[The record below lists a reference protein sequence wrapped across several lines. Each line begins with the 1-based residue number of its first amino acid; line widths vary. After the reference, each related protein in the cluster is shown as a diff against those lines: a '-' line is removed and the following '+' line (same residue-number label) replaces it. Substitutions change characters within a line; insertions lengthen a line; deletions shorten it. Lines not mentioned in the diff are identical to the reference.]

1 MTYRP
6 QRIAETEAA
15 VAKALITL
23 SMDEREKVYE
33 DIHGVAPV
41 VDEDTECIND
51 LLLQLDKKVQ
61 QNMTSIYK
69 TALSMSKDYVEDP
82 AFRLMFLRTESYDVS
97 AACNRLMNFLE
108 FKLTLFGQEKLTED
122 ITLED
127 FGQEDIKMFES
138 GMLQVLP
145 EKDRAGRAVFC
156 IFPSYPSARP
166 YKTPDNLVCVAT
178 QGNVQLISF
187 FNTLS

>member
-69 TALSMSKDYVEDP
+69 TALSMSKDYVEDR
-82 AFRLMFLRTESYDVS
+82 AFRLMFLRAESYDVS

-108 FKLTLFGQEKLTED
+108 FKLTLFGQEKLTEE

-127 FGQEDIKMFES
+127 FGQEDIKMFSDYKRWRKELS
-138 GMLQVLP
+138 LKLGP
-145 EKDRAGRAVFC
+145 NF
-156 IFPSYPSARP
+156 RP
-166 YKTPDNLVCVAT
+166 TENSMVVCNEYG
-178 QGNVQLISF
+178 QP
-187 FNTLS
+187 LSQSSPNRRYERMK